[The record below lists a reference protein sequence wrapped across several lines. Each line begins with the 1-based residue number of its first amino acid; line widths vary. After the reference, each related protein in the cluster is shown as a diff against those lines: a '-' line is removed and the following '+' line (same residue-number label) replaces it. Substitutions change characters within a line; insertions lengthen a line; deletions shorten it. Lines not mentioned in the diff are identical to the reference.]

1 MAPSGTPRD
10 GWDKADIIVKAVASA
25 LMPLTLAGLAYF
37 GNQYLQESQA
47 REARN
52 RLQTELMSKREES
65 ESALRKDMFKSI
77 IDSFLKPPG
86 ARETSVAEKMLHV
99 QLLAYNFY
107 ESLNLKPLFAHVND
121 DLENRIARFSARGP
135 DRGSGRSMPCG
146 GDARAA
152 LEACQATLYELAR
165 YIAEKQRAMLEQ
177 VGHKF
182 DMTLNLKDLRQR
194 VPGGVVPL
202 NEATLS
208 LLPGVEWNFR
218 VDALDVD
225 KETRK
230 ILVRLSV
237 TSLPRNLQ
245 QQYEFWIEPFDFPII
260 DNIRLSNDERVA
272 LVLTS
277 IDDDKKFAHLTAVYF
292 PGTYASLKEKPYLD
306 EAIGRLAPTRTV
318 ARQMQ

>member
-1 MAPSGTPRD
+1 MAPAGMRD
-10 GWDKADIIVKAVASA
+10 GWDKADIIVKAVGSA
-25 LMPLTLAGLAYF
+25 LMPLTLAGLAIF

-52 RLQTELMSKREES
+52 RLQTELMTKREDS

-86 ARETSVAEKMLHV
+86 SRDISIAEKMLHL

-107 ESLNLKPLFAHVND
+107 ESLNLKPLFHHVSD
-121 DLENRIARFSARGP
+121 DLENRLARYPVRRPA
-135 DRGSGRSMPCG
+135 RGSGRALPCG
-146 GDARAA
+146 GDAQAA
-152 LEACQATLYELAR
+152 LEACQATLSELAR
-165 YIAEKQRAMLEQ
+165 YISEKQRAMLEQ

-182 DMTLNLKDLRQR
+182 DMTLKVEDVRQQTA
-194 VPGGVVPL
+194 GGVVQL

-208 LLPGVEWNFR
+208 LLPGVERIFH

-225 KETRK
+225 RDVRK

-237 TSLPRNLQ
+237 TSLPLNQQ
-245 QQYEFWIEPFDFPII
+245 QQYEFWVDPFDFPII
-260 DNIRLSNDERVA
+260 DNIRLSNDERFA

-277 IDDDKKFAHLTAVYF
+277 IDDDKKLANLTAVYF
-292 PGTYASLKEKPYLD
+292 PGAYASLKEKPYMD
-306 EAIGRLAPTRTV
+306 EAIRRLVPTGKV
-318 ARQMQ
+318 AKQAQ

>member
-1 MAPSGTPRD
+1 MAPAGAARD
-10 GWDKADIIVKAVASA
+10 GWDKADIIVKAVGSA

-86 ARETSVAEKMLHV
+86 ARETSVAEKMLHL

-107 ESLNLKPLFAHVND
+107 ESLNLKPLFVHVSD
-121 DLENRIARFSARGP
+121 DLDNRLTRFPARAP
-135 DRGSGRSMPCG
+135 DRGDVRAPPCG

-152 LEACQATLYELAR
+152 IEACQATLYELAR

-177 VGHKF
+177 VGRKF
-182 DMTLNLKDLRQR
+182 DMTLKLEEVRQHP
-194 VPGGVVPL
+194 PGGVLL

-230 ILVRLSV
+230 VQVRLSV

-245 QQYEFWIEPFDFPII
+245 QQYEFWIDPFDFPII
-260 DNIRLSNDERVA
+260 DNIRLSNDERFA

-277 IDDDKKFAHLTAVYF
+277 VDDDKKFAHLTAVYF

-306 EAIGRLAPTRTV
+306 EAIRRLAPSRTL